1 MSYAN
6 YPVLASVNKVS
17 LHAMLPEVEVV
28 LVKAVPWP
36 CRLTLNWA
44 VPESH
49 SFKGLCTIRN
59 LPMQAQTQVCLTR
72 V

>member
-28 LVKAVPWP
+28 LVKAV
-36 CRLTLNWA
+36 TLFTKA
-44 VPESH
+44 DT
-49 SFKGLCTIRN
+49 KLGCT
-59 LPMQAQTQVCLTR
+59 
-72 V
+72 